1 MKTERHANLPASIRG
16 RLQAFAS
23 AHKVDFQLVL
33 IRYASER
40 LLYRLMSSSYG
51 ERVHP

>member
-1 MKTERHANLPASIRG
+1 MKTERSANLPASVRA

-33 IRYASER
+33 IRLRFGTPALPPYVF
-40 LLYRLMSSSYG
+40 L
-51 ERVHP
+51 VW